1 MKTTRVTVISHRG
14 ELVATYIPA
23 QEPEDSVGPT
33 ARLVVGPG
41 QRSHELDI
49 DEAEAYHTRGAVA
62 ALHKIVKKRLK
73 LK

>member
-1 MKTTRVTVISHRG
+1 MTITRVTVISHRG
-14 ELVATYIPA
+14 ELVSTHVSAP
-23 QEPEDSVGPT
+23 EPENSVGPR

-41 QRSHELDI
+41 QRLDELEI

-62 ALHKIVKKRLK
+62 ELHKIVKRRLK